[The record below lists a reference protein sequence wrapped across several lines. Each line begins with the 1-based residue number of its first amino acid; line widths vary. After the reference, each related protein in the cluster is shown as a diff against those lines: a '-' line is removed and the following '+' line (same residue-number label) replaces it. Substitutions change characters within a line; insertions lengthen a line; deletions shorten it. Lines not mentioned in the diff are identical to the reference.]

1 MFTAIA
7 VNIDSRGDG
16 AAGARERGY
25 RAAMSGDREHELV
38 LFGATSFVGE
48 LTAAHLARHAPAGT
62 RIALAGRSRERLE
75 KVRDRLPSPGGDWP
89 LIVADTTDPDALAR
103 MAASTTAL
111 LTTVGPY
118 AKYGLPVVE
127 ACATAGTH
135 YADLTGEVQ
144 FAREAIDR
152 FDEPAR
158 ASGARIVHSCGY
170 DSIPSDLS
178 VLLLHSRVQADG
190 EGELTDVTTVARI
203 RGGVSGGTV
212 DSMRG
217 LADGARADRS
227 LARLMRDPYGLS
239 PERDAEPDT
248 RQPSDNPAPHRVDGR
263 WVAPFVMAS
272 YNTRIVRRS
281 NAIAGYAYGKGLR
294 YGEVMGTGRARSA
307 RSPRAWSRAGWAPC
321 SPGSSPRRPAGARP
335 RPAQA
340 GRGAEREDPQRR
352 VVPPRHRRDDHHRRA
367 LHRARLGLRRPRLR
381 GHRRDVRRDGA
392 LPRPRRRPPARPRRL
407 AHPRHGDGPGARG
420 APAHR
425 RATCTTST
433 GPECRALRPRWRSTP
448 GNPPRS

>member
-1 MFTAIA
+1 
-7 VNIDSRGDG
+7 
-16 AAGARERGY
+16 
-25 RAAMSGDREHELV
+25 MSGDREHELV

-48 LTAAHLARHAPAGT
+48 LTAGHLARHAPAGT

-158 ASGARIVHSCGY
+158 ATGARIVHSCGY

-227 LARLMRDPYGLS
+227 LAKLMRDPYGLS

-248 RQPSDNPAPHRVDGR
+248 RQPSDNPAPHRVEGR

-294 YGEVMGTGRARSA
+294 YGEVMGTGKGPIGAITAGVVTGGLGALLAGFVTPGVRQVLDRVLPKPGEGPSEKTRNAGWFRHDIDATTTTGARYTGRVSGSGDPGYA
-307 RSPRAWSRAGWAPC
+307 ATAVMFGETGLCLALDGDRLPDRAG
-321 SPGSSPRRPAGARP
+321 SLTPATAMG
-335 RPAQA
+335 PALV
-340 GRGAEREDPQRR
+340 E
-352 VVPPRHRRDDHHRRA
+352 
-367 LHRARLGLRRPRLR
+367 RLR
-381 GHRRDVRRDGA
+381 TAGHVYDVSKA
-392 LPRPRRRPPARPRRL
+392 
-407 AHPRHGDGPGARG
+407 
-420 APAHR
+420 
-425 RATCTTST
+425 
-433 GPECRALRPRWRSTP
+433 
-448 GNPPRS
+448 

>member
-1 MFTAIA
+1 
-7 VNIDSRGDG
+7 
-16 AAGARERGY
+16 
-25 RAAMSGDREHELV
+25 MSGDREHELV

-48 LTAAHLARHAPAGT
+48 LTAAYLARHAPAGT

-75 KVRDRLPSPGGDWP
+75 KVRDRLPAPGSDWP
-89 LIVADTTDPDALAR
+89 LVVADSSDTEALAR
-103 MAASTTAL
+103 MAASTDAL
-111 LTTVGPY
+111 VTTVGPY

-152 FDEPAR
+152 YDDAAR

-170 DSIPSDLS
+170 DSIPSDLA

-190 EGELTDVTTVARI
+190 EGELTDVTAIVRV
-203 RGGVSGGTV
+203 RGGVSGGTI
-212 DSMRG
+212 DSMKG

-227 LARLMRDPYGLS
+227 LFRLMRDPFGLS

-248 RQPSDNPAPHRVDGR
+248 RQPSDNPAPHRVEGR

-294 YGEVMGTGRARSA
+294 YGEVMG
-307 RSPRAWSRAGWAPC
+307 AGSGPVGAVT
-321 SPGSSPRRPAGARP
+321 AGAIT
-335 RPAQA
+335 A
-340 GRGAEREDPQRR
+340 G
-352 VVPPRHRRDDHHRRA
+352 
-367 LHRARLGLRRPRLR
+367 LGGL
-381 GHRRDVRRDGA
+381 
-392 LPRPRRRPPARPRRL
+392 L
-407 AHPRHGDGPGARG
+407 AG
-420 APAHR
+420 
-425 RATCTTST
+425 
-433 GPECRALRPRWRSTP
+433 LSTP
-448 GNPPRS
+448 GVRQVLDRVLPKPGEGPSEKTRENGWFRHDIEATTTTGARYTARVSGSGDPGYAATAVMLGESGLCLALDGERLPARTGSLTPATAMGPALVERLRTAGHVYDVARA